1 MATEDEKEIKNDT
14 PQTPKNFF
22 KKYLDLLSTDG
33 ELVSVD
39 FLLRHWKTFLFIV
52 IMLFLY
58 IGNRYNCTRKMLE
71 IKRLHAQI
79 ENLRNESITLSSELT
94 GIGQPSQIQQMLESK
109 GIEIAPAVTP
119 SYKLIRKKYGDK

>member
-1 MATEDEKEIKNDT
+1 MTPEDEKEIKNDT
-14 PQTPKNFF
+14 PHSPKNFF
-22 KKYLDLLSTDG
+22 QKYWDLLFADG

-71 IKRLHAQI
+71 IKRLHVQI

-94 GIGQPSQIQQMLESK
+94 GIGQPSQIQQLLESK

>member
-1 MATEDEKEIKNDT
+1 MEPEDEKEIKNDT
-14 PQTPKNFF
+14 PQNSKNFF
-22 KKYLDLLSTDG
+22 QKYWDLLFADG

-71 IKRLHAQI
+71 IKRLHVQI

-94 GIGQPSQIQQMLESK
+94 GIGQPSQIQQLLESK

>member
-1 MATEDEKEIKNDT
+1 MTPEDEKEIKND
-14 PQTPKNFF
+14 PPHSPKNFF
-22 KKYLDLLSTDG
+22 QKYWDLLFADG

-71 IKRLHAQI
+71 IKRLHVQI

-94 GIGQPSQIQQMLESK
+94 GIGQPSQIQQLLESK

>member
-14 PQTPKNFF
+14 LHSPKNFF
-22 KKYLDLLSTDG
+22 QKYWDLLFADG

-71 IKRLHAQI
+71 IKRLHVQI

-94 GIGQPSQIQQMLESK
+94 GIGQPSQIQQLLESK